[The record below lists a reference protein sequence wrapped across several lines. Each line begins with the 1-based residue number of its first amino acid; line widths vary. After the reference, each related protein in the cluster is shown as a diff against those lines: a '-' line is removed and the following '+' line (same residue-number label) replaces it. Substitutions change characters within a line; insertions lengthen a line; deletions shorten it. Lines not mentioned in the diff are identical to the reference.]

1 MSMKKTSERGN
12 PNGKKPRKKRWSKD
26 DTELFLLSLPTLVW
40 YLLFSYLPMFG
51 ILIVFKNYKLAPGGH
66 SFLYNLLHS
75 EWAGLKN
82 FTYFFTS
89 NSFFMLLRNTILY
102 NLAFIVISASVAV
115 GGALMLSSMRNKRGS
130 KVYQTMMFLPYFM
143 SWVVVSYFVYALLA
157 PERGYFNGMLA
168 FFGKEP
174 VMWYQEKKYW
184 PFIIIFLNTWKGM
197 GYGMVL
203 YLASI
208 TGIDPSL
215 YEAAVMDGATKAQQV
230 RHITLPSI
238 KPVFVMM
245 LILDCGKIFNSDFGL
260 FYQVTKGIPQSLYT
274 TVSTFDTY
282 IFNAIQSGAPIGQTA
297 APNFFQAVCSC
308 ATILFA
314 NWVVSKVDNDN
325 RII

>member
-1 MSMKKTSERGN
+1 MSMKKTPERGSLS
-12 PNGKKPRKKRWSKD
+12 GKKPRKKRWSKD

-40 YLLFSYLPMFG
+40 YFLFSYLPMFG
-51 ILIVFKNYKLAPGGH
+51 ILIVFKVYKLAPGGH

-82 FTYFFTS
+82 FKYFFTS

-102 NLAFIVISASVAV
+102 NIAFIIISASVAV
-115 GGALMLSSMRNKRGS
+115 GGALMLSSMRNKKGS

-157 PERGYFNGMLA
+157 PERGYFNGMLSIL
-168 FFGKEP
+168 GREP

-215 YEAAVMDGATKAQQV
+215 YEAAVMDGATKAQQT

-245 LILDCGKIFNSDFGL
+245 LILDCGKIFRSEERRVGKECRL
-260 FYQVTKGIPQSLYT
+260 
-274 TVSTFDTY
+274 
-282 IFNAIQSGAPIGQTA
+282 
-297 APNFFQAVCSC
+297 
-308 ATILFA
+308 
-314 NWVVSKVDNDN
+314 
-325 RII
+325 

>member
-230 RHITLPSI
+230 RHITLSSI